1 MGHKTNGG
9 WDDVTSIGRNE
20 IVFEGRHK
28 AYGAFY
34 IRKRYN
40 FALLISLLIS
50 LSAGVIISGIPIVM
64 HLLAKP
70 VISDVPTTT
79 DIDHHT
85 IYIQPPHVIKPT
97 IQHPV
102 ATRPTTP
109 KPPTN
114 NNSVPVVVTTAPTHD
129 SDKTITHPDNPTTL
143 PGTTTSGDPTGP
155 NTGPLTTGTT
165 DNGGAQPPSDKPV
178 IGPDVMPKFPGD
190 IGTFMS
196 NHADYPVYLREASI
210 EGTVYATFVVERDG
224 TVSEVKILRGV
235 AGADKL
241 SESTITAIKNMPKWI
256 PGQLKGQPVRV
267 QYVLPVHFLLK

>member
-9 WDDVTSIGRNE
+9 WDDVTSVGRNE

-40 FALLISLLIS
+40 FALLISLFIS

-70 VISDVPTTT
+70 VVSDATVTT

-85 IYIQPPHVIKPT
+85 IYIQPPHIIKPT

-114 NNSVPVVVTTAPTHD
+114 NNSAPVVVTTAPTHD
-129 SDKTITHPDNPTTL
+129 SDRTTPRIDNPTTG
-143 PGTTTSGDPTGP
+143 PVTTTTADGPTGPPNVPFVP
-155 NTGPLTTGTT
+155 NTGPGL
-165 DNGGAQPPSDKPV
+165 PSTDKPV

-190 IGTFMS
+190 IGTFMA
-196 NHADYPVYLREASI
+196 NHADYPVYIREVGI

-224 TVSEVKILRGV
+224 TVSDVKVLRGV

-241 SESTITAIKNMPKWI
+241 SENTISAIKNMPKWT

>member
-9 WDDVTSIGRNE
+9 WDDVTSVGRNE

-40 FALLISLLIS
+40 FALLIGLLS
-50 LSAGVIISGIPIVM
+50 TLSIGVVVSGIPIIM
-64 HLLAKP
+64 HLFAKP
-70 VISDVPTTT
+70 VVADTTITT

-85 IYIQPPHVIKPT
+85 IYLPQPHPTHPT

-102 ATRPTTP
+102 ATRPTP
-109 KPPTN
+109 RPPAN
-114 NNSVPVVVTTAPTHD
+114 NNSAPIVVTTRPTID
-129 SDKTITHPDNPTTL
+129 SERTTPRIDNPATL
-143 PGTTTSGDPTGP
+143 PGTTTTTSGGPTGP
-155 NTGPLTTGTT
+155 PDISTTTGTGGSNIPT
-165 DNGGAQPPSDKPV
+165 DRPV

-190 IGTFMS
+190 IGAFMS

-224 TVSEVKILRGV
+224 TVSDVKILRGV
-235 AGADKL
+235 AGAEKL
-241 SESTITAIKNMPKWI
+241 SESTVSAIKSMPKWT